1 MIAQCSGARPFPA
14 HESKSPASMDINYHR
29 QHDDHGHTQEINGPD
44 LHQKLQSDLLPSDV
58 SGKKAFKTVF
68 TMLPKYS
75 PCYPKGPFLPPCLP
89 LSTTA
94 FPMQSQLKSLPEASH
109 ISHDLRSIHS
119 WI

>member
-29 QHDDHGHTQEINGPD
+29 KHDDHGHTQEINGPD

-68 TMLPKYS
+68 TMLPKGPVPPSVPS
-75 PCYPKGPFLPPCLP
+75 PIYNSFPNAKPTQI
-89 LSTTA
+89 ST
-94 FPMQSQLKSLPEASH
+94 
-109 ISHDLRSIHS
+109 RSVS
-119 WI
+119 YQP